1 MAAVMTTPQ
10 ISLGRVTLV
19 DALASPYAYAHR
31 VPCCIH
37 SLLVGRGIVIGGIRV
52 GQVRSNAE
60 VCSVP
65 PSFGDKGSARAVV
78 VPVAVLLA
86 SRDHTPCWRWVDP
99 SDLLHDSAWGCLTAQ
114 DDFGPTP
121 GPSASVG
128 WPNSI
133 GNLTIRDPDTEDYGP
148 EFTSPI
154 SGEKYTLVVQ
164 ALLYLHT
171 QPT

>member
-1 MAAVMTTPQ
+1 MRKCA
-10 ISLGRVTLV
+10 RCHLV
-19 DALASPYAYAHR
+19 SATK
-31 VPCCIH
+31 VVNVQ
-37 SLLVGRGIVIGGIRV
+37 LLC
-52 GQVRSNAE
+52 Q
-60 VCSVP
+60 
-65 PSFGDKGSARAVV
+65 
-78 VPVAVLLA
+78 LLCFLLRCM